1 MTEFHGHPQ
10 RELSGHS
17 GVNDSIF
24 ALVVSPDGR
33 YLYSGSYDAT
43 VAVWSLSP
51 RSPPPDEGAS
61 RILERLAVLMCET
74 RAETRRIEAS
84 QRAFLA
90 SAECV
95 FHRQASSRT

>member
-24 ALVVSPDGR
+24 ALAVSPDGR

-43 VAVWSLSP
+43 VKLWDA
-51 RSPPPDEGAS
+51 A
-61 RILERLAVLMCET
+61 A
-74 RAETRRIEAS
+74 
-84 QRAFLA
+84 LA
-90 SAECV
+90 SGPLATGSG
-95 FHRQASSRT
+95 HSSWIYSVA

>member
-24 ALVVSPDGR
+24 ALVISPDGR
-33 YLYSGSYDAT
+33 YLYSGSYDST

-61 RILERLAVLMCET
+61 RIPERLAVRERGRGAGADVLGGDAQEELESPIC
-74 RAETRRIEAS
+74 S
-84 QRAFLA
+84 FL
-90 SAECV
+90 S
-95 FHRQASSRT
+95 